1 MNAPSLSRFRARG
14 GRPERPPR
22 VWPLYAGGFLGPY
35 SGTMVTPILHEAA
48 DGLGSTP
55 ETAAAA
61 VTAYMI
67 PFAALMLVSGTWA
80 ERWGRRR
87 TLRLSLLCYVL
98 ASGVC
103 ALAPT
108 MEVFLAGRVLQG
120 ATNAFTT
127 PLLLAAISDITPR
140 ERLGRALGRFAAM
153 QAAGQSFSPLISG
166 ISAAAD
172 WRLAFA
178 FPTAVALALVLLPPS
193 TAATARRAA
202 GRASWRVLAD
212 RRLAATAA
220 LSFLCYLP
228 AVALTVLTVLR
239 AEERFGLG
247 PAERGL
253 VSAGFGVAG
262 LMCATALGRALD
274 RAGPRRLG
282 IALSAV
288 LTAGVLTAALGPS
301 LTLLVCGVVVAGI
314 AVPGLRNTVNALAA
328 DSAPSNRGG
337 ATSLVLSAQFFGGAL
352 APMVCVPLYGAH
364 GDPAFAAVGLVPLL
378 ALLLLSSGRLMG
390 TEPGERRA
398 AVSAGD

>member
-1 MNAPSLSRFRARG
+1 
-14 GRPERPPR
+14 
-22 VWPLYAGGFLGPY
+22 
-35 SGTMVTPILHEAA
+35 MVTPILHEAA

-127 PLLLAAISDITPR
+127 PLLLAAIGDITPR

-193 TAATARRAA
+193 AAATARRAA

>member
-1 MNAPSLSRFRARG
+1 MVLTALSRFRTRG
-14 GRPERPPR
+14 GRAARPPR

-80 ERWGRRR
+80 ERWGRHR
-87 TLRLSLLCYVL
+87 TIRLSLLCYVL
-98 ASGVC
+98 ASGLC

-108 MEVFLAGRVLQG
+108 METFLAGRVLQG

-140 ERLGRALGRFAAM
+140 ERLGRALGRYAAM

-193 TAATARRAA
+193 ESATARRAT

-212 RRLAATAA
+212 RRLATAAA

-228 AVALTVLTVLR
+228 AIALTVLTVLR

-247 PAERGL
+247 PTGRGL
-253 VSAGFGVAG
+253 VSAGYGVAG
-262 LMCATALGRALD
+262 LACATALGRCLD

-282 IALSAV
+282 IALNV
-288 LTAGVLTAALGPS
+288 LLAAGVLIAAVGPS
-301 LTLLVCGVVVAGI
+301 LALLVCGAAIAGI

-328 DSAPSNRGG
+328 DSVPSNRGG

-352 APMVCVPLYGAH
+352 APMVCVPLYEAH
-364 GDPAFAAVGLVPLL
+364 GDPGFAALALVPLP
-378 ALLLLSSGRLMG
+378 ALLLLSSARFLGIERGGRR
-390 TEPGERRA
+390 TA
-398 AVSAGD
+398 APEGG